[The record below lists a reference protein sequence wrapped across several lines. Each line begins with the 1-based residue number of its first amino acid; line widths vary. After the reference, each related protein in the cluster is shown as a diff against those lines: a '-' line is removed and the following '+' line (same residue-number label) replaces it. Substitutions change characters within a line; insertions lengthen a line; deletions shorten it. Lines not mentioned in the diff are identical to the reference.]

1 MFCAAAR
8 EFLLKSAQAAWQD
21 DDAEDVIDAVQQKG
35 NPQVP
40 HVSVPLNDTKACLT
54 CDILRT
60 WPRLVGASIDS

>member
-21 DDAEDVIDAVQQKG
+21 DDAEDATDAVQQKG

-40 HVSVPLNDTKACLT
+40 HLAFSLT
-54 CDILRT
+54 I
-60 WPRLVGASIDS
+60 PRLACAEFDL